1 MIDNK
6 EFDLILFGATS
17 FVGKILSEYL
27 VGEHIE
33 SNLSWAMAARSRSK
47 LNALREDL
55 GPKAAGIPVI
65 VADSFDEEALY
76 ALCGRTHVVIS
87 TVGPY
92 ALYGDLLIKICAEL
106 GTDYC
111 DLTGEAQWIRRI
123 IAEHET
129 TAQASGAR
137 IVNCCGFDSIPSD
150 LGVKFLQD
158 LAQEHFGAYCKH
170 VKMRVKGTK
179 GGASGGTIASAINLF
194 QEAAKDSSLRQ
205 ELKDPYSIC
214 PEGHHFKARQKTIAV
229 EYDEDF
235 NSWTGPF
242 LMAAINQRVVLRT
255 NALLSPSYD
264 ANFTYDEGTL
274 TGDGRGGEKRAKRL
288 STVTRIGMICFAV
301 PPVRWLATRF
311 FLPKPGEGPSPEQQ
325 DKGFFDLRFFGSND
339 QGGNIIVKVTGDK
352 DPGYGATAKMLA
364 QAGISLCRD
373 VDKGSFPG
381 GFWTPASIFGVRL
394 FERLQTHAGMTFEAL
409 SVSNPRSSHSN
420 VTDMD

>member
-1 MIDNK
+1 MN
-6 EFDLILFGATS
+6 
-17 FVGKILSEYL
+17 EYT
-27 VGEHIE
+27 EP
-33 SNLSWAMAARSRSK
+33 NCSWAMAARSKSK
-47 LNALREDL
+47 LDSLKDEL
-55 GPKAAGIPVI
+55 GNKAQNVPILT
-65 VADSFDEEALY
+65 ADSFDQESLQV
-76 ALCGRTHVVIS
+76 LCNSAEVIIS

-92 ALYGDLLIKICAEL
+92 ALYGELLVKLCAL
-106 GTDYC
+106 SGTDYC
-111 DLTGEAQWIRRI
+111 DLTGEAQWIKRMVERYEDE
-123 IAEHET
+123 AR
-129 TAQASGAR
+129 ASGAR
-137 IVNCCGFDSIPSD
+137 IVHCCGFDSIPSD

-158 LAQEHFGAYCKH
+158 LAQEHLGAYCKH

-194 QEAAKDSSLRQ
+194 QEAAKDSALRQ

-264 ANFTYDEGTL
+264 ADFTYDEGTL

-288 STVTRIGMICFAV
+288 STVTRIGMICLAL

-325 DKGFFDLRFFGSND
+325 EKGFFDLRFFGSND

-373 VDKGSFPG
+373 ADAGPLPG
-381 GFWTPASIFGVRL
+381 GFWTPASIFGARL
-394 FERLQTHAGMTFEAL
+394 FERLQAHAGMTFEVL
-409 SVSNPRSSHSN
+409 SVSNPRSPHNN
-420 VTDMD
+420 VTDIE